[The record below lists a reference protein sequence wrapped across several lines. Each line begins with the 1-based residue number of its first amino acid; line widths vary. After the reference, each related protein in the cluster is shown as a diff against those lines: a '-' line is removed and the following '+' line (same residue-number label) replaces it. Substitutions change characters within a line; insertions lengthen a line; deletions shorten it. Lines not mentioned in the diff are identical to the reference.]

1 MQTITFKSSQKFHPN
16 LVAVN
21 YKSIS
26 LIAIRIFLGV
36 IFLFSGIGKLI
47 NGADARYLVELLAT
61 KYFWLI
67 EYAGPIVIMTSIIE
81 LLLALFL
88 LWDKFLRWALAGTL
102 LMLLGFSSVLGYFY
116 SQGMNVESCG
126 CFGALGFTSGIEFT
140 LIRNAVLLLMV
151 IGGFVLIG
159 TNRAK
164 QHSRTVPSG

>member
-1 MQTITFKSSQKFHPN
+1 M
-16 LVAVN
+16 N

-81 LLLALFL
+81 LFLAVLL
-88 LWDKFLRWALAGTL
+88 LWDKFLRWALTGTL
-102 LMLLGFSSVLGYFY
+102 FMLVAFSSVLGYFY
-116 SQGMNVESCG
+116 SQGMKVESCG
-126 CFGALGFTSGIEFT
+126 CFGAFGFASGIEFT

-151 IGGFVLIG
+151 VGGFILIG
-159 TNRAK
+159 ANRFG
-164 QHSRTVPSG
+164 QDSRTTA